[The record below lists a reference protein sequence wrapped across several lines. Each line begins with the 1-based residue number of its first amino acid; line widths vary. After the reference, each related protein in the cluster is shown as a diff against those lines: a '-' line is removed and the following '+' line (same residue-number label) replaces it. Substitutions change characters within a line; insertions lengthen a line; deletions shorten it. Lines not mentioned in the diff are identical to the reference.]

1 MQKVQI
7 FENDNMWDLKN
18 EINEFAQTHYIE
30 QISYAVS
37 AHGCRDYYSCCIL
50 YIEKENEENHLT
62 NF

>member
-7 FENDNMWDLKN
+7 FESDNMWDLKN

-37 AHGCRDYYSCCIL
+37 RDYCSCCVL
-50 YIEKENEENHLT
+50 YTEKEN
-62 NF
+62 